1 MSVLLSV
8 SVAVLAGLMM
18 TRVVRPLKLPDVT
31 AYLLAGVLIG
41 PYCLGKLGI
50 HGLGFTGEEAVASLT
65 LMSEVALGFIA
76 FAIGNEFRM
85 GQLKSMGS
93 KAITI
98 GIIQAVVTTVLVD
111 LVLIGLHLLF
121 PNVISLPC
129 ALVLGAIASATAPA
143 ATLMVVR
150 QYKADGP
157 LTRLLLLVVTLL
169 LVTILA
175 FVAFSIIP
183 GDPTDTI
190 LGLNA
195 TEEQVAALRA
205 QLGLDLPLSVRYWNW
220 LSGFVRG
227 DLGESY
233 NFNIPVT
240 ELLAGRISPT
250 LTLTALAALLI
261 VLFSIPLGLFAARYE
276 GGWIDRILT
285 VLNQIVMSV
294 PNFVVGISLMFL
306 FGLVLR
312 WSSRAAMF
320 LPSRVWAPICGLCCF
335 PRWRWRCPK
344 AP

>member
-1 MSVLLSV
+1 M
-8 SVAVLAGLMM
+8 
-18 TRVVRPLKLPDVT
+18 LKT
-31 AYLLAGVLIG
+31 
-41 PYCLGKLGI
+41 
-50 HGLGFTGEEAVASLT
+50 
-65 LMSEVALGFIA
+65 
-76 FAIGNEFRM
+76 FA
-85 GQLKSMGS
+85 K
-93 KAITI
+93 
-98 GIIQAVVTTVLVD
+98 
-111 LVLIGLHLLF
+111 
-121 PNVISLPC
+121 
-129 ALVLGAIASATAPA
+129 
-143 ATLMVVR
+143 
-150 QYKADGP
+150 
-157 LTRLLLLVVTLL
+157 RLLLLVVTLL

-195 TEEQVAALRA
+195 TEEQVTALRA
-205 QLGLDLPLSVRYWNW
+205 QLGLDLPLPIRYWNW

-312 WSSRAAMF
+312 WFQPGGYVSPQQGLGAHLWFMLFPSLAVALPKSAMTVKMLRSSVLSEMNADYIRTAYSKGNSKSSALRRHVLRNAMIPVVTFFATTIAELVAGSIVVEQVFTIPGLGQMLISSISNRDYPVVQAIIVLVAALVVLCNF
-320 LPSRVWAPICGLCCF
+320 LADALYRVMD
-335 PRWRWRCPK
+335 PRLKGR
-344 AP
+344 